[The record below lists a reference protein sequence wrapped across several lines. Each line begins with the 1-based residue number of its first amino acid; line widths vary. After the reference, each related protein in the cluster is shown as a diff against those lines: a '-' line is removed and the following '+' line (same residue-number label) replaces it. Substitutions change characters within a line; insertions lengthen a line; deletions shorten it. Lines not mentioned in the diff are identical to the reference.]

1 MTRCRGEWIL
11 PIILK
16 NVHAAF
22 RFGRQNALRSTSD
35 MVDQLQ
41 KQIELLQFTM
51 AEQRRQLDLLSR
63 EPLKAW
69 GRAGRVGRKLAR
81 RDLRDALLSADSP
94 SSMLH

>member
-1 MTRCRGEWIL
+1 M
-11 PIILK
+11 PMILK

-41 KQIELLQFTM
+41 KQIELLQFAT
-51 AEQRRQLDLLSR
+51 AEQRRQLDVLSR

-69 GRAGRVGRKLAR
+69 AELVELGGISRGVICGMRF
-81 RDLRDALLSADSP
+81 
-94 SSMLH
+94 

>member
-41 KQIELLQFTM
+41 KQIELLQFAT
-51 AEQRRQLDLLSR
+51 AEQRRQLDVLSR
-63 EPLKAW
+63 EPLKA
-69 GRAGRVGRKLAR
+69 RAELVELGGNSRGVIFGMRF
-81 RDLRDALLSADSP
+81 
-94 SSMLH
+94 

>member
-1 MTRCRGEWIL
+1 M
-11 PIILK
+11 ILK

-41 KQIELLQFTM
+41 KQIELLQFAT
-51 AEQRRQLDLLSR
+51 AEQRRQLDVLSR
-63 EPLKAW
+63 EPLKA
-69 GRAGRVGRKLAR
+69 RAEHRVGRKLAR